1 MSKTVP
7 PVTDPGTGAAHPG
20 NGFDQTTV
28 PNAVG
33 TDGFAIAGEE
43 ELRIEPPRRKRWKV
57 IIPITLVLVLLVAG
71 LYFLLRP
78 TKSALSATV
87 HKGTIISTVETT
99 GKLQSENSTRLAFK
113 SSGRVASVIAKP
125 GDQVKAGD
133 VLAELETNSLQ
144 RQLNEATIQLEISK
158 LRLQQA
164 KEGATEADVVAAE
177 ANVDTATADLNRVK
191 AGSRPEDVQAAQS
204 ALAQAQSQLDQLKKG
219 PSAQDIAIAQS
230 RVDQAKGNRDLVAN
244 NAANR
249 TEQARITMQQ
259 AASANQN
266 WLDPDGRYEQA
277 RLNYEAAQRA
287 EQSEVAIADAQ
298 LREAQ
303 EGLNRVKAGAT
314 PDEIRQ
320 AEEGV
325 AIAQANL
332 DKVKRGATQE
342 EINAAQ
348 SRVDAAKANLEKV
361 QSGAR
366 PSDITIL
373 EQQVALSQLSVDNV
387 NAQLADAR
395 LISPIDGTVLS
406 IDLDVGETVGGYSPV
421 AVVANTLSLVVK
433 GDVDE
438 IDIGRVTVGQ
448 PVTVTLDAYP
458 GVKMPGKIDELAPG
472 ATQKQG
478 STVYQA
484 TISFTPGAGVVP
496 REGMAANVDIT
507 AQRKDDVLLLPNR
520 AFETVGTR
528 EYVTIRDG
536 DTTRKVEVETGLS
549 NSTDTEIISGVTEGQ
564 EVVLR

>member
-87 HKGTIISTVETT
+87 QKGTIISTVETT

-113 SSGRVASVIAKP
+113 NSGRVASVIAKP

-204 ALAQAQSQLDQLKKG
+204 ALAQAQSQLDQLKRG

>member
-57 IIPITLVLVLLVAG
+57 IIPITLVLVLLAAG

-87 HKGTIISTVETT
+87 QKGTIISTVETT

-191 AGSRPEDVQAAQS
+191 VGSRPEDVQVAQS
-204 ALAQAQSQLDQLKKG
+204 ALAQAQSQLDQLKRG

>member
-87 HKGTIISTVETT
+87 QKGTIISTVETT

-113 SSGRVASVIAKP
+113 NSGRVASVIAKP

-191 AGSRPEDVQAAQS
+191 VGSRPEDVQVAQS
-204 ALAQAQSQLDQLKKG
+204 ALAQAQSQLDQLKRG

>member
-1 MSKTVP
+1 
-7 PVTDPGTGAAHPG
+7 
-20 NGFDQTTV
+20 V

-113 SSGRVASVIAKP
+113 NSGRVASVIAKP

-204 ALAQAQSQLDQLKKG
+204 ALAQAQSQLDQLKRG

>member
-1 MSKTVP
+1 
-7 PVTDPGTGAAHPG
+7 
-20 NGFDQTTV
+20 V

-57 IIPITLVLVLLVAG
+57 IIPITLVLVLLAAG

-87 HKGTIISTVETT
+87 QKGTIISTVETT

-113 SSGRVASVIAKP
+113 NSGRVASVIAKP

-191 AGSRPEDVQAAQS
+191 VGSRPEDVQVAQS
-204 ALAQAQSQLDQLKKG
+204 ALAQAQSQLDQLKRG